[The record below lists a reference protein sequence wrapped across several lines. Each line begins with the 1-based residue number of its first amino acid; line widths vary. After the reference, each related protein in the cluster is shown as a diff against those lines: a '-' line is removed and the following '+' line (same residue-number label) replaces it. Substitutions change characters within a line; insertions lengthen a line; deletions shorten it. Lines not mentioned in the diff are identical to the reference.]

1 MGQSDWLEAFGIMA
15 GMDATLVTALFIGLV
30 VIATGLQL
38 WLTRRQIEHVQRHR
52 AAVPSAFSGSISLEA
67 HQKAA
72 DYTAARQNFGL
83 VRLAL
88 SLVMLIGWTL
98 LGGLETLN
106 SALQPFGITLG
117 GLGYQVALIF
127 VFSLIGGLIEL
138 PLDWYSHFRIEQQF
152 GFNRM
157 SLGLWFTDLIKNFFV
172 SSVIGLP
179 LIAMVLWL
187 MSAAGVAWW
196 LWAWGAWVAFN
207 LLLMVIYPIWI
218 APLFNKF
225 QPLEDEALKQRVQAL
240 MQRCGF
246 AAEGLFVMDGSKRS
260 AESNAYFTG
269 LGKAKR
275 VVFYDTLLARLS
287 HDELEAVLAHELG
300 HFHHRHLRKSLISI
314 FAMTLA
320 GFAALGWL
328 SMQPAFFLGLG
339 VTPNATLPNDALAIL
354 LFLLVIPTVSPLI
367 EPLWSAA
374 SRRHEFEADA
384 YAKQQ
389 ASAPALVQALVKLT
403 EDNAVT
409 LTPDPVYVRFHYS
422 HPPMV
427 ERIAALE
434 S

>member
-172 SSVIGLP
+172 SSLIGLP

-354 LFLLVIPTVSPLI
+354 LFLLVIPIVSPLI

>member
-1 MGQSDWLEAFGIMA
+1 MT
-15 GMDATLVTALFIGLV
+15 GMDANVITMLFIGLV
-30 VIATGLQL
+30 VVATLLQL
-38 WLTRRQIEHVQRHR
+38 WLTRRQIRHVQRHR
-52 AAVPSAFSGSISLEA
+52 ATVPSAFSSRISLEA

-72 DYTAARQNFGL
+72 DYTIARQNFS
-83 VRLAL
+83 VVHTIL
-88 SLVMLIGWTL
+88 SIAMLFGWTL

-106 SALQPFGITLG
+106 LLLQPYGITLG
-117 GLGYQVALIF
+117 GIGYQIALIF
-127 VFSLIGGLIEL
+127 IFSLIGGFIEL
-138 PLDWYSHFRIEQQF
+138 PLDWYSHFRIEERF

-157 SLGLWFTDLIKNFFV
+157 SLGIWLTDLIKNFFV
-172 SSVIGLP
+172 SSLIGLP
-179 LIAMVLWL
+179 LIALVLWL
-187 MSAAGVAWW
+187 MGTAGATWW
-196 LWAWGAWVAFN
+196 LWAWAAWVIFN

-218 APLFNKF
+218 APLFNQF
-225 QPLEDEALKQRVQAL
+225 EPLADETLKERVQAL

-275 VVFYDTLLARLS
+275 VVFYDTLLERLS

-314 FAMTLA
+314 FALTLV

-328 SMQPAFFLGLG
+328 SMQPVFFVGLG
-339 VTPNATLPNDALAIL
+339 VTPNVTLPNDALAIL
-354 LFLLVIPTVSPLI
+354 LFLLVIPTLSPLI

-374 SRRHEFEADA
+374 SRRHEFQADA

-409 LTPDPVYVRFHYS
+409 LTPDPIYVRFHYS
-422 HPPMV
+422 HPPIV
-427 ERIAALE
+427 ERITALQ

>member
-1 MGQSDWLEAFGIMA
+1 MA
-15 GMDATLVTALFIGLV
+15 GMDAHLVTMLFVGLV

-38 WLTRRQIEHVQRHR
+38 WLTRRQIRHVQQHR

-72 DYTAARQNFGL
+72 DYTAARQNFSL

-88 SLVMLIGWTL
+88 SLLMLIGWTL

-106 SALQPFGITLG
+106 SALQPFGIALG
-117 GLGYQVALIF
+117 GLGYQVALVF

-138 PLDWYSHFRIEQQF
+138 PLDWYSHFRIEQRF

-157 SLGLWFTDLIKNFFV
+157 SLALWLTDLIKNFFV
-172 SSVIGLP
+172 SVLIDLP

-187 MSAAGVAWW
+187 MGAAGTTWW

-207 LLLMVIYPIWI
+207 LLLMVIYPVWI
-218 APLFNKF
+218 APLFNNF
-225 QPLEDEALKQRVQAL
+225 QPLEDETLKQRVQAL

-246 AAEGLFVMDGSKRS
+246 AAEGLFVMDSSKRS

-314 FAMTLA
+314 FAITLA

-328 SMQPAFFLGLG
+328 SMQQAFFVGLG
-339 VTPNATLPNDALAIL
+339 VTPNAALPNDALAIL

-367 EPLWSAA
+367 EPVWSAA

-422 HPPMV
+422 HPPML
-427 ERIAALE
+427 ERITALE

>member
-172 SSVIGLP
+172 SSLIGLP

-187 MSAAGVAWW
+187 MSAAGVTWW

-269 LGKAKR
+269 LGEAKR

-354 LFLLVIPTVSPLI
+354 LFLLVIPIVSPLI

-389 ASAPALVQALVKLT
+389 ASAPALAQALVKLT

>member
-1 MGQSDWLEAFGIMA
+1 ML
-15 GMDATLVTALFIGLV
+15 GMDAQLITTLLIAL
-30 VIATGLQL
+30 VISATGLQL
-38 WLTRRQIEHVQRHR
+38 WLTQRQIRHVQLNRP
-52 AAVPSAFSGSISLEA
+52 AVPSAFSSSISLES

-72 DYTAARQNFGL
+72 DYTVARQRFS
-83 VRLAL
+83 VVHVVL
-88 SLVMLIGWTL
+88 SIVMLFGWTL

-106 SALQPFGITLG
+106 LALQPFGIALG

-127 VFSLIGGLIEL
+127 AFSLIGGLVEL
-138 PLDWYSHFRIEQQF
+138 PLDWYSHFRIEQRF

-172 SSVIGLP
+172 SSLIGLP

-187 MSAAGVAWW
+187 MGAAGANWW
-196 LWAWGAWVAFN
+196 LWAWGAWVIFN

-225 QPLEDEALKQRVQAL
+225 QPLEDETLKERVQAL

-328 SMQPAFFLGLG
+328 SMQPAFFVGLG
-339 VTPNATLPNDALAIL
+339 VTPNAALPNDALAIL

-374 SRRHEFEADA
+374 SRRHESEADA

-422 HPPMV
+422 HPPVV
-427 ERIAALE
+427 ERIAALQN
-434 S
+434 

>member
-1 MGQSDWLEAFGIMA
+1 MA
-15 GMDATLVTALFIGLV
+15 GMDAHLVTMLFVGLV

-38 WLTRRQIEHVQRHR
+38 WLTRRQIRHVQQHR

-72 DYTAARQNFGL
+72 DYTAARQNFSL

-88 SLVMLIGWTL
+88 SLLMLIGWTL

-106 SALQPFGITLG
+106 SALQPFGIALG
-117 GLGYQVALIF
+117 GLGYQVALVF

-138 PLDWYSHFRIEQQF
+138 PLDWYSHFRIEQRF

-157 SLGLWFTDLIKNFFV
+157 SLALWLTDLIKNFFV
-172 SSVIGLP
+172 SVLIDLP

-187 MSAAGVAWW
+187 MGAAGTTWW

-207 LLLMVIYPIWI
+207 LLLMVIYPVWI
-218 APLFNKF
+218 APLFNNF
-225 QPLEDEALKQRVQAL
+225 QPLEDETLKQRVQAL

-314 FAMTLA
+314 FAITLA

-328 SMQPAFFLGLG
+328 SMQQAFFVGLG
-339 VTPNATLPNDALAIL
+339 VTPNAALPNDALAIL

-367 EPLWSAA
+367 EPVWSAA

-422 HPPMV
+422 HPPML

>member
-1 MGQSDWLEAFGIMA
+1 MT
-15 GMDATLVTALFIGLV
+15 GMDANFVTMLFIGLL
-30 VIATGLQL
+30 VIATLLQL
-38 WLTRRQIEHVQRHR
+38 WLTRRQIRHVRCHR
-52 AAVPSAFSGSISLEA
+52 AAVPSAFSSQISLEA

-72 DYTAARQNFGL
+72 DYTVARQKFG
-83 VRLAL
+83 VVHAL
-88 SLVMLIGWTL
+88 SSIALLFGWTL
-98 LGGLETLN
+98 FGGLETLN
-106 SALQPFGITLG
+106 LLLQPYGITLG
-117 GLGYQVALIF
+117 GIGYQIALIF
-127 VFSLIGGLIEL
+127 VFSLIGGLVEL
-138 PLDWYSHFRIEQQF
+138 PLDWYRHFRIEQRF

-157 SLGLWFTDLIKNFFV
+157 SLGVWLTDLIKNFWV
-172 SSVIGLP
+172 SSLIGLP
-179 LIAMVLWL
+179 LIALVLWL
-187 MSAAGVAWW
+187 MGTAGATWW
-196 LWAWGAWVAFN
+196 LWAWGAWVIFN

-218 APLFNKF
+218 APLFNQF
-225 QPLEDEALKQRVQAL
+225 EPLADETLKARVQAL

-275 VVFYDTLLARLS
+275 VVFYDTLLERLS

-314 FAMTLA
+314 FALTLV

-339 VTPNATLPNDALAIL
+339 VTPNAALPNDALAIL
-354 LFLLVIPTVSPLI
+354 LFLLVIPILSPLI

-374 SRRHEFEADA
+374 SRRHEFQADA

-409 LTPDPVYVRFHYS
+409 LTPDPIYVRFHYS

-427 ERIAALE
+427 ERIAALQN
-434 S
+434 

>member
-1 MGQSDWLEAFGIMA
+1 MT
-15 GMDATLVTALFIGLV
+15 GMDANVITMLFIGLV
-30 VIATGLQL
+30 VVATLLQL
-38 WLTRRQIEHVQRHR
+38 WLTRRQIRHVQRHR
-52 AAVPSAFSGSISLEA
+52 ATVPSAFSSRISLEA

-72 DYTAARQNFGL
+72 DYTIARQNFS
-83 VRLAL
+83 VVHTIL
-88 SLVMLIGWTL
+88 SIAMLFGWTL
-98 LGGLETLN
+98 LGGLESLN
-106 SALQPFGITLG
+106 LLLQPYGITLG
-117 GLGYQVALIF
+117 GIGYQIALIF
-127 VFSLIGGLIEL
+127 IFSLIGGVIEL
-138 PLDWYSHFRIEQQF
+138 PLDWYSHFRIEQRF

-157 SLGLWFTDLIKNFFV
+157 SLAIWLTDLIKNFFV
-172 SSVIGLP
+172 SSLIGLP
-179 LIAMVLWL
+179 LIALVLWL
-187 MSAAGVAWW
+187 MGTAGATWW
-196 LWAWGAWVAFN
+196 LWAWAAWVIFN

-218 APLFNKF
+218 APLFNQF
-225 QPLEDEALKQRVQAL
+225 EPLADETLKERVQAL

-275 VVFYDTLLARLS
+275 VVFYDTLLERLS

-314 FAMTLA
+314 FALTLV

-328 SMQPAFFLGLG
+328 SMQPVFFVGLG
-339 VTPNATLPNDALAIL
+339 VTPNAALPNDALAIL
-354 LFLLVIPTVSPLI
+354 LFLLVIPTLSPLI

-374 SRRHEFEADA
+374 SRRHEFQADA

-409 LTPDPVYVRFHYS
+409 LTPDPIYVRFHYS
-422 HPPMV
+422 HPPIV
-427 ERIAALE
+427 ERITALQ

>member
-1 MGQSDWLEAFGIMA
+1 MT
-15 GMDATLVTALFIGLV
+15 GMDAHLVTMLFVGLV

-38 WLTRRQIEHVQRHR
+38 WLTRRQIRHVQQHR

-72 DYTAARQNFGL
+72 DYTAARQNFSL

-88 SLVMLIGWTL
+88 SLLMLIGWTL

-106 SALQPFGITLG
+106 SALQPFGIALG
-117 GLGYQVALIF
+117 GLGYQVALVF

-138 PLDWYSHFRIEQQF
+138 PLDWYSHFRIEQRF

-157 SLGLWFTDLIKNFFV
+157 SLALWLTDLIKNFFV
-172 SSVIGLP
+172 SVLIGLP

-187 MSAAGVAWW
+187 MGAAGTTWW

-207 LLLMVIYPIWI
+207 LLLMVIYPVWI
-218 APLFNKF
+218 APLFNNF
-225 QPLEDEALKQRVQAL
+225 QPLEDETLKQRVQAL

-314 FAMTLA
+314 FAITLA

-328 SMQPAFFLGLG
+328 SMQQAFFVGLG
-339 VTPNATLPNDALAIL
+339 VTPNAALPNDALAIL

-367 EPLWSAA
+367 EPIWSAA

>member
-1 MGQSDWLEAFGIMA
+1 MA
-15 GMDATLVTALFIGLV
+15 GMDAHLVTMLFVGLV

-38 WLTRRQIEHVQRHR
+38 WLTRRQIRHVQQHR

-72 DYTAARQNFGL
+72 DYTAARQNFSL

-88 SLVMLIGWTL
+88 SLLMLIGWTL

-106 SALQPFGITLG
+106 SALQPFGIALG
-117 GLGYQVALIF
+117 GLGYQVALVF

-138 PLDWYSHFRIEQQF
+138 PLDWYSHFRIEQRF

-157 SLGLWFTDLIKNFFV
+157 SLALWLTDLIKNFFV
-172 SSVIGLP
+172 SVLIGLP

-187 MSAAGVAWW
+187 MGAAGTTWW

-207 LLLMVIYPIWI
+207 LLLMVIYPVWI
-218 APLFNKF
+218 APLFNNF
-225 QPLEDEALKQRVQAL
+225 QPLEDETLKQRVQAL

-314 FAMTLA
+314 FAITLA

-328 SMQPAFFLGLG
+328 SMQQAFFVGLG
-339 VTPNATLPNDALAIL
+339 VTPNAALPNDALAIL

-367 EPLWSAA
+367 EPIWSAA

-422 HPPMV
+422 HPPML

>member
-1 MGQSDWLEAFGIMA
+1 
-15 GMDATLVTALFIGLV
+15 
-30 VIATGLQL
+30 
-38 WLTRRQIEHVQRHR
+38 
-52 AAVPSAFSGSISLEA
+52 
-67 HQKAA
+67 
-72 DYTAARQNFGL
+72 
-83 VRLAL
+83 
-88 SLVMLIGWTL
+88 
-98 LGGLETLN
+98 
-106 SALQPFGITLG
+106 
-117 GLGYQVALIF
+117 
-127 VFSLIGGLIEL
+127 
-138 PLDWYSHFRIEQQF
+138 
-152 GFNRM
+152 
-157 SLGLWFTDLIKNFFV
+157 
-172 SSVIGLP
+172 
-179 LIAMVLWL
+179 
-187 MSAAGVAWW
+187 
-196 LWAWGAWVAFN
+196 
-207 LLLMVIYPIWI
+207 
-218 APLFNKF
+218 
-225 QPLEDEALKQRVQAL
+225 VQAL

-328 SMQPAFFLGLG
+328 SMQPAFFVGLG
-339 VTPNATLPNDALAIL
+339 VTPNAALPNDALAIL

>member
-1 MGQSDWLEAFGIMA
+1 MA
-15 GMDATLVTALFIGLV
+15 GMDAQLFTALFIGLTV
-30 VIATGLQL
+30 VATGLQL
-38 WLTRRQIEHVQRHR
+38 WLTRRQIRHVQSHR
-52 AAVPSAFSGSISLEA
+52 AVVPSAFSDTISLEA

-72 DYTAARQNFGL
+72 DYTAARQRFSL
-83 VRLAL
+83 VRLTL
-88 SLVMLIGWTL
+88 SLVMLFGWTL
-98 LGGLETLN
+98 LGGLEALN
-106 SALQPFGITLG
+106 TASQPFGITLG

-127 VFSLIGGLIEL
+127 VFSLIGGLVEL
-138 PLDWYSHFRIEQQF
+138 LLDWYSHFRIEQRF

-157 SLGLWFTDLIKNFFV
+157 SLGLWLADLIKNFFV
-172 SSVIGLP
+172 SSLIGLP

-187 MSAAGVAWW
+187 MGAAGATWW
-196 LWAWGAWVAFN
+196 LWAWGAWAAFN

-225 QPLEDEALKQRVQAL
+225 QPLEDETLKQRVQAL

-300 HFHHRHLRKSLISI
+300 HFHHRHLRKGLISI
-314 FAMTLA
+314 FAVTLA

-328 SMQPAFFLGLG
+328 SIQPAFFLGLG
-339 VTPNATLPNDALAIL
+339 VTPNSALPNDALAIL

-409 LTPDPVYVRFHYS
+409 LTPDPLYVRFNYS

-427 ERIAALE
+427 ERIAALQ

>member
-1 MGQSDWLEAFGIMA
+1 MA
-15 GMDATLVTALFIGLV
+15 GMDAQLVTALFIGLTV
-30 VIATGLQL
+30 VATSLQL
-38 WLTRRQIEHVQRHR
+38 WLTRRQIRHVQSHR
-52 AAVPSAFSGSISLEA
+52 AVVPSAFSSTISLEA

-72 DYTAARQNFGL
+72 DYTAARQRFSL

-88 SLVMLIGWTL
+88 SLVMLFGWTL
-98 LGGLETLN
+98 LGGLEALN
-106 SALQPFGITLG
+106 TASQPFGITLG

-127 VFSLIGGLIEL
+127 VFSLIGGLVEL
-138 PLDWYSHFRIEQQF
+138 PLDWYSHFRIEQRF

-157 SLGLWFTDLIKNFFV
+157 SLGLWLTDLIKNFFV
-172 SSVIGLP
+172 SSLIGLP

-187 MSAAGVAWW
+187 MGAAGATWW
-196 LWAWGAWVAFN
+196 LWAWGAWAAFN

-225 QPLEDEALKQRVQAL
+225 QPLEDETLKQRVQAL

-300 HFHHRHLRKSLISI
+300 HFHHRHLRKGLISI
-314 FAMTLA
+314 FAVTLA

-328 SMQPAFFLGLG
+328 SIQPAFFLGLG
-339 VTPNATLPNDALAIL
+339 VTPNAALPNDALAIL

-409 LTPDPVYVRFHYS
+409 LTPDPLYVRFNYS

-427 ERIAALE
+427 ERIAALQ

>member
-1 MGQSDWLEAFGIMA
+1 MA
-15 GMDATLVTALFIGLV
+15 GMDAHLVTMLFVGLV

-38 WLTRRQIEHVQRHR
+38 WLTRRQIRHVQQHR

-72 DYTAARQNFGL
+72 DYTAARQNFSL

-88 SLVMLIGWTL
+88 SLLMLIGWTL

-106 SALQPFGITLG
+106 SALQPFGIALG
-117 GLGYQVALIF
+117 GLGYQVALVF

-138 PLDWYSHFRIEQQF
+138 PLDWYSHFRIEQRF

-157 SLGLWFTDLIKNFFV
+157 SLALWLTDLIKNFFV
-172 SSVIGLP
+172 SVLIGLP

-187 MSAAGVAWW
+187 MGAAGTTWW

-207 LLLMVIYPIWI
+207 LLLMVIYPVWI
-218 APLFNKF
+218 APLFNNF
-225 QPLEDEALKQRVQAL
+225 QPLEDETLKQRVQAL

-275 VVFYDTLLARLS
+275 VVFYDTLLTRLS

-314 FAMTLA
+314 FAITLA

-328 SMQPAFFLGLG
+328 SMQQAFFVGLG
-339 VTPNATLPNDALAIL
+339 VTPNAALPNDALAIL

-367 EPLWSAA
+367 EPVWSAA

>member
-1 MGQSDWLEAFGIMA
+1 MT
-15 GMDATLVTALFIGLV
+15 GMDAHLVTMLFVGLV

-38 WLTRRQIEHVQRHR
+38 WLTRRQIRHVQQHR

-72 DYTAARQNFGL
+72 DYTAARQNFSL

-88 SLVMLIGWTL
+88 SLLMLIGWTL

-106 SALQPFGITLG
+106 SALQPFGIALG
-117 GLGYQVALIF
+117 GLGYQVALVF

-138 PLDWYSHFRIEQQF
+138 PLDWYSHFRIEQRF

-157 SLGLWFTDLIKNFFV
+157 SLALWLTDLIKNFFV
-172 SSVIGLP
+172 SVLIDLP

-187 MSAAGVAWW
+187 MGAAGTTWW

-207 LLLMVIYPIWI
+207 LLLMVIYPVWI
-218 APLFNKF
+218 APLFNNF
-225 QPLEDEALKQRVQAL
+225 QPLEDETLKQRVQAL

-314 FAMTLA
+314 FAITLA

-328 SMQPAFFLGLG
+328 SMQQAFFVGLG
-339 VTPNATLPNDALAIL
+339 VTPNAALPNDALAIL

-367 EPLWSAA
+367 EPVWSAA

-422 HPPMV
+422 HPPML
-427 ERIAALE
+427 ERITALE

>member
-1 MGQSDWLEAFGIMA
+1 MT
-15 GMDATLVTALFIGLV
+15 GMDANVITMLFIGLV
-30 VIATGLQL
+30 VVATLLQL
-38 WLTRRQIEHVQRHR
+38 WLTRRQIRHVQRHR
-52 AAVPSAFSGSISLEA
+52 ATVPSAFSSRISLEA

-72 DYTAARQNFGL
+72 DYTIARQNFS
-83 VRLAL
+83 VVHTIL
-88 SLVMLIGWTL
+88 SIAMLFGWTL

-106 SALQPFGITLG
+106 LLLQPYGITLG
-117 GLGYQVALIF
+117 GIGYQIALIF
-127 VFSLIGGLIEL
+127 IFSLIGGVIEL
-138 PLDWYSHFRIEQQF
+138 PLDWYSHFRIEQRF

-157 SLGLWFTDLIKNFFV
+157 SLGIWLTDLIKNFFV
-172 SSVIGLP
+172 SSLIGLP
-179 LIAMVLWL
+179 LIALVLWL
-187 MSAAGVAWW
+187 MGTAGATWW
-196 LWAWGAWVAFN
+196 LWAWAAWVIFN

-218 APLFNKF
+218 APLFNQF
-225 QPLEDEALKQRVQAL
+225 EPLADDTLKERVQAL

-275 VVFYDTLLARLS
+275 VVFYDTLLERLS

-314 FAMTLA
+314 FALTLV

-328 SMQPAFFLGLG
+328 SMQPVFFVGLG
-339 VTPNATLPNDALAIL
+339 VTPNVTLPNDALAIL
-354 LFLLVIPTVSPLI
+354 LFLLVIPTLSPLI

-374 SRRHEFEADA
+374 SRRHEFQADA

-409 LTPDPVYVRFHYS
+409 LTPDPIYVRFHYS
-422 HPPMV
+422 HPPIV
-427 ERIAALE
+427 ERITALQ

>member
-1 MGQSDWLEAFGIMA
+1 MA
-15 GMDATLVTALFIGLV
+15 GMDAHLVTMLFVGLV

-38 WLTRRQIEHVQRHR
+38 WLTRRQIRHVQQHR

-72 DYTAARQNFGL
+72 DYTAARQNFSL

-88 SLVMLIGWTL
+88 SLLMLIGWTL

-106 SALQPFGITLG
+106 SALQPFGIALG
-117 GLGYQVALIF
+117 GLGYQVALVF

-138 PLDWYSHFRIEQQF
+138 PLDWYSHFRIEQRF

-157 SLGLWFTDLIKNFFV
+157 SLALWLTDLIKNFFV
-172 SSVIGLP
+172 SVLIGLP

-187 MSAAGVAWW
+187 MGAAGTTWW

-207 LLLMVIYPIWI
+207 LLLMVIYPVWI
-218 APLFNKF
+218 APLFNNF
-225 QPLEDEALKQRVQAL
+225 QPLEDETLKQRVQAL

-246 AAEGLFVMDGSKRS
+246 AAEGLFVLDGSKRS

-314 FAMTLA
+314 FAITLA

-328 SMQPAFFLGLG
+328 SMQQAFFVGLG
-339 VTPNATLPNDALAIL
+339 VTPNAALPNDALAIL

-367 EPLWSAA
+367 EPVWSAA

-422 HPPMV
+422 HPPML

>member
-1 MGQSDWLEAFGIMA
+1 MT
-15 GMDATLVTALFIGLV
+15 GMDANFVTMLFIGLL
-30 VIATGLQL
+30 VIATLLQL
-38 WLTRRQIEHVQRHR
+38 WLTRRQIRHVRCHR
-52 AAVPSAFSGSISLEA
+52 AAVPSAFSSQISLDA

-72 DYTAARQNFGL
+72 DYTVVRQKFG
-83 VRLAL
+83 VVHAL
-88 SLVMLIGWTL
+88 SSIALLFGWTL
-98 LGGLETLN
+98 FGGLETLN
-106 SALQPFGITLG
+106 LLLQPYGITLG
-117 GLGYQVALIF
+117 GIGYQMALIF
-127 VFSLIGGLIEL
+127 IFSLIGGVVEL
-138 PLDWYSHFRIEQQF
+138 PLDWYRHFRIEQRF

-157 SLGLWFTDLIKNFFV
+157 SLGVWLTDLIKNFWV
-172 SSVIGLP
+172 SSLIGLP
-179 LIAMVLWL
+179 LIALVLWL
-187 MSAAGVAWW
+187 MGTAGATWW
-196 LWAWGAWVAFN
+196 LWAWGAWVIFN

-218 APLFNKF
+218 APLFNQF
-225 QPLEDEALKQRVQAL
+225 EPLADETLKARVQAL

-275 VVFYDTLLARLS
+275 VVFYDTLLERLS

-314 FAMTLA
+314 FTLTLV

-339 VTPNATLPNDALAIL
+339 VTPNAALPNDALAIL
-354 LFLLVIPTVSPLI
+354 LFLLVIPILSPLI

-374 SRRHEFEADA
+374 SRRHEFQADA

-409 LTPDPVYVRFHYS
+409 LTPDPIYVRFHYS

-427 ERIAALE
+427 ERIAALQN
-434 S
+434 

>member
-1 MGQSDWLEAFGIMA
+1 MT
-15 GMDATLVTALFIGLV
+15 GMDANVITMLFIGLV
-30 VIATGLQL
+30 VVATLLQL
-38 WLTRRQIEHVQRHR
+38 WLTRRQIRHVQRHR
-52 AAVPSAFSGSISLEA
+52 ATVPSAFSSRISLEA

-72 DYTAARQNFGL
+72 DYTIARQNFS
-83 VRLAL
+83 VVHTIL
-88 SLVMLIGWTL
+88 SIAMLFGWTL

-106 SALQPFGITLG
+106 LLLQPYGITLG
-117 GLGYQVALIF
+117 GIGYQIALIF
-127 VFSLIGGLIEL
+127 IFSLIGGVIEL
-138 PLDWYSHFRIEQQF
+138 PLDWYSHFRIEERF

-157 SLGLWFTDLIKNFFV
+157 SLGIWLTDLIKNFFV
-172 SSVIGLP
+172 SSLIGLP
-179 LIAMVLWL
+179 LIALVLWL
-187 MSAAGVAWW
+187 MGTAGATWW
-196 LWAWGAWVAFN
+196 LWAWAAWVIFN

-218 APLFNKF
+218 APLFNQF
-225 QPLEDEALKQRVQAL
+225 EPLADETLKERVQAL

-275 VVFYDTLLARLS
+275 VVFYDTLLERLS

-314 FAMTLA
+314 FALTLV

-328 SMQPAFFLGLG
+328 SMQPVFFVGLG
-339 VTPNATLPNDALAIL
+339 VTPNVTLPNDALAIL
-354 LFLLVIPTVSPLI
+354 LFLLVIPTLSPLI

-374 SRRHEFEADA
+374 SRRHEFQADA

-409 LTPDPVYVRFHYS
+409 LTPDPIYVRFHYS
-422 HPPMV
+422 HPPIV
-427 ERIAALE
+427 ERITALQ

>member
-1 MGQSDWLEAFGIMA
+1 MA
-15 GMDATLVTALFIGLV
+15 GMDAQLVTALFIGLTV
-30 VIATGLQL
+30 VATSLQL
-38 WLTRRQIEHVQRHR
+38 WLTRRQIRHVQSHR
-52 AAVPSAFSGSISLEA
+52 AVVPSAFSSTISLEA

-72 DYTAARQNFGL
+72 DYTAARQRFSL

-88 SLVMLIGWTL
+88 SLVMLFGWTL
-98 LGGLETLN
+98 LGGLEALK
-106 SALQPFGITLG
+106 SASQPFGITLG

-127 VFSLIGGLIEL
+127 VFSLIGGLVEL
-138 PLDWYSHFRIEQQF
+138 PLDWYSHFRIEQRF

-157 SLGLWFTDLIKNFFV
+157 SLGLWLTDLIKNFFV
-172 SSVIGLP
+172 SSLIGLP

-187 MSAAGVAWW
+187 MGAAGATWW
-196 LWAWGAWVAFN
+196 LWAWGAWAAFN

-225 QPLEDEALKQRVQAL
+225 QPLEDETLKQRVQAL

-300 HFHHRHLRKSLISI
+300 HFHHRHLRKGLISI
-314 FAMTLA
+314 FAVTLA

-328 SMQPAFFLGLG
+328 SIQPAFFLGLG
-339 VTPNATLPNDALAIL
+339 VTPNAALPNDALAIL

-409 LTPDPVYVRFHYS
+409 LTPDPLYVRFNYS

-427 ERIAALE
+427 ERIAALQ

>member
-1 MGQSDWLEAFGIMA
+1 MA
-15 GMDATLVTALFIGLV
+15 GMDAHLVTMLFVGLV

-38 WLTRRQIEHVQRHR
+38 WLTRRQIRHVQQHR

-72 DYTAARQNFGL
+72 DYTAARQNFSL
-83 VRLAL
+83 VCLAL
-88 SLVMLIGWTL
+88 SLLMLIGWTL

-106 SALQPFGITLG
+106 SALQPFGIALG
-117 GLGYQVALIF
+117 GLGYQVALVF

-138 PLDWYSHFRIEQQF
+138 PLDWYSHFRIEQRF

-157 SLGLWFTDLIKNFFV
+157 SLALWLTDLIKNFFV
-172 SSVIGLP
+172 SVLIGLP

-187 MSAAGVAWW
+187 MGAAGTTWW

-207 LLLMVIYPIWI
+207 LLLMVIYPVWI
-218 APLFNKF
+218 APLFNNF
-225 QPLEDEALKQRVQAL
+225 QPLEDETLKQRVQAL

-314 FAMTLA
+314 FAITLA

-328 SMQPAFFLGLG
+328 SMQQAFFVGLG
-339 VTPNATLPNDALAIL
+339 VTPNAALPNDALAIL

-367 EPLWSAA
+367 EPVWSAA

-422 HPPMV
+422 HPPML

>member
-1 MGQSDWLEAFGIMA
+1 MT
-15 GMDATLVTALFIGLV
+15 GMDANVITMLFIGLV
-30 VIATGLQL
+30 VVATLLQL
-38 WLTRRQIEHVQRHR
+38 WLTRRQIRHVQRHR
-52 AAVPSAFSGSISLEA
+52 ATVPSAFSSRISLEA

-72 DYTAARQNFGL
+72 DYTIARQNFS
-83 VRLAL
+83 VVHTIL
-88 SLVMLIGWTL
+88 SIAMLFGWTL

-106 SALQPFGITLG
+106 LLLQPYGITLG
-117 GLGYQVALIF
+117 GIGYQIALIF
-127 VFSLIGGLIEL
+127 IFSLIGGVIEL
-138 PLDWYSHFRIEQQF
+138 PLDWYSHFRIEQRF

-157 SLGLWFTDLIKNFFV
+157 SLGIWLTDLIKNFFV
-172 SSVIGLP
+172 SSLIGLP
-179 LIAMVLWL
+179 LIALVLWL
-187 MSAAGVAWW
+187 MGTAGATWW
-196 LWAWGAWVAFN
+196 LWAWAAWVIFN

-218 APLFNKF
+218 APLFNQF
-225 QPLEDEALKQRVQAL
+225 EPLADETLKERVQAL

-275 VVFYDTLLARLS
+275 VVFYDTLLERLS

-314 FAMTLA
+314 FALTLV

-328 SMQPAFFLGLG
+328 SMQPVFFVGLG
-339 VTPNATLPNDALAIL
+339 VTPNVTLPNDALAIL
-354 LFLLVIPTVSPLI
+354 LFLLVIPTLSPLI

-374 SRRHEFEADA
+374 SRRHEFQADA

-409 LTPDPVYVRFHYS
+409 LTPDPIYVRFHYS
-422 HPPMV
+422 HPPIV
-427 ERIAALE
+427 ERITALQ

>member
-1 MGQSDWLEAFGIMA
+1 
-15 GMDATLVTALFIGLV
+15 

-38 WLTRRQIEHVQRHR
+38 WLTRRQIRHVQQHR

-72 DYTAARQNFGL
+72 DYTAARQNFSL

-88 SLVMLIGWTL
+88 SLLMLIGWTL

-106 SALQPFGITLG
+106 SALQQFGIALG
-117 GLGYQVALIF
+117 GLGYQVALVF

-138 PLDWYSHFRIEQQF
+138 PLDWYSHFRIEQRF

-157 SLGLWFTDLIKNFFV
+157 SLALWLTDLIKNFFV
-172 SSVIGLP
+172 SVLIGLP

-187 MSAAGVAWW
+187 MGAAGTTWW

-207 LLLMVIYPIWI
+207 LLLMVIYPVWI
-218 APLFNKF
+218 APLFNNF
-225 QPLEDEALKQRVQAL
+225 QPLEDETLKQRVQAL

-314 FAMTLA
+314 FAITLA

-328 SMQPAFFLGLG
+328 SMQQAFFVGLG
-339 VTPNATLPNDALAIL
+339 VTPNAALPNDALAIL

-367 EPLWSAA
+367 EPVWSAA

-409 LTPDPVYVRFHYS
+409 LTPDPVYVRFQYS
-422 HPPMV
+422 HPPML

>member
-1 MGQSDWLEAFGIMA
+1 MN
-15 GMDATLVTALFIGLV
+15 GMDANFVTMLFVALVFV
-30 VIATGLQL
+30 ATGLQL
-38 WLTRRQIEHVQRHR
+38 WLTRRQIRHVRGHR
-52 AAVPSAFSGSISLEA
+52 GAVPSPFNETIALEA

-72 DYTAARQNFGL
+72 DYTVARQSFGL

-88 SLVMLIGWTL
+88 SLIMLIGWTL
-98 LGGLETLN
+98 LGGLEALN
-106 SALQPFGITLG
+106 VILQPLGVTLG

-127 VFSLIGGLIEL
+127 VFSLIGGIVEL
-138 PLDWYSHFRIEQQF
+138 PLDWYSHFRIEQRF

-157 SLGLWFTDLIKNFFV
+157 SLTLWVSDLVKNFLV
-172 SSVIGLP
+172 SSLIGLP

-187 MSAAGVAWW
+187 MGAAGAAWW
-196 LWAWGAWVAFN
+196 LWAWGAWVVFN

-218 APLFNKF
+218 APIFNEF
-225 QPLEDEALKQRVQAL
+225 QPLQDETLKQRVEAL

-246 AAEGLFVMDGSKRS
+246 SAEGLFVMDGSKRS

-300 HFHHRHLRKSLISI
+300 HFHHRHLRKSLISV
-314 FAMTLA
+314 FALTLI

-328 SMQPAFFLGLG
+328 STQAAFFVGLG
-339 VTPNATLPNDALAIL
+339 VTPNAALPNDALAIL

-374 SRRHEFEADA
+374 SRRHEFQADA

-389 ASAPALVQALVKLT
+389 SSAPALVQALVKLT

-409 LTPDPVYVRFHYS
+409 LTPDPMYVRFHYS
-422 HPPMV
+422 HPPML
-427 ERIAALE
+427 ERITALQA
-434 S
+434 

>member
-117 GLGYQVALIF
+117 GLGYQIALIF

-172 SSVIGLP
+172 SSLIGLP

-354 LFLLVIPTVSPLI
+354 LFLLVIPIVSPLI

>member
-1 MGQSDWLEAFGIMA
+1 MA
-15 GMDATLVTALFIGLV
+15 GMDAHLVTMLFVGLV

-38 WLTRRQIEHVQRHR
+38 WLTRRQIRHVQQHR

-72 DYTAARQNFGL
+72 DYTAARQNFSL

-88 SLVMLIGWTL
+88 SLLMLIGWTL

-106 SALQPFGITLG
+106 SALQPFGIALG
-117 GLGYQVALIF
+117 GLGYQVALVF

-138 PLDWYSHFRIEQQF
+138 PLDWYSHFRIEQRF

-157 SLGLWFTDLIKNFFV
+157 SLALWLTDLIKNFFV
-172 SSVIGLP
+172 SVLIDLP

-187 MSAAGVAWW
+187 MGAAGTTWW

-207 LLLMVIYPIWI
+207 LLLMVIYPVWI
-218 APLFNKF
+218 APLFNNF
-225 QPLEDEALKQRVQAL
+225 QPLEDETLKQRVQAL

-314 FAMTLA
+314 FAITLA

-328 SMQPAFFLGLG
+328 SMQQAFFVGLG
-339 VTPNATLPNDALAIL
+339 VTPNAALPNDALAIL

-367 EPLWSAA
+367 EPVWSAA

-422 HPPMV
+422 HPPML
-427 ERIAALE
+427 ERITALE

>member
-1 MGQSDWLEAFGIMA
+1 MT
-15 GMDATLVTALFIGLV
+15 GMDAHLVTMLFVGLV

-38 WLTRRQIEHVQRHR
+38 WLTRRQIRHVQQHR

-72 DYTAARQNFGL
+72 DYTAARQNFSL

-88 SLVMLIGWTL
+88 SLLMLIGWTL

-106 SALQPFGITLG
+106 SALQPFGIALG
-117 GLGYQVALIF
+117 GLGYQVALVF

-138 PLDWYSHFRIEQQF
+138 PLDWYSHFRIEQRF

-157 SLGLWFTDLIKNFFV
+157 SLALWLTDLIKNFFV
-172 SSVIGLP
+172 SVLIGLP

-187 MSAAGVAWW
+187 MGAAGTTWW

-207 LLLMVIYPIWI
+207 LLLMVIYPVWI
-218 APLFNKF
+218 APLFNNF
-225 QPLEDEALKQRVQAL
+225 QPLEDETLKQRVQAL

-314 FAMTLA
+314 FAITLA

-328 SMQPAFFLGLG
+328 SMQQAFFVGLC
-339 VTPNATLPNDALAIL
+339 VTPNAALPNDALAIL

-367 EPLWSAA
+367 EPVWSAA

-422 HPPMV
+422 HPPML

>member
-1 MGQSDWLEAFGIMA
+1 MT
-15 GMDATLVTALFIGLV
+15 GMDANFVTMLFIGLL
-30 VIATGLQL
+30 VIATLLQL
-38 WLTRRQIEHVQRHR
+38 WLTRRQIRHVRCHR
-52 AAVPSAFSGSISLEA
+52 AAVPSAFSSQISLDA

-72 DYTAARQNFGL
+72 DYTVARQKFG
-83 VRLAL
+83 VVHAL
-88 SLVMLIGWTL
+88 LSIALLFGWTL
-98 LGGLETLN
+98 FGGLETLN
-106 SALQPFGITLG
+106 LLLQPYGITLG
-117 GLGYQVALIF
+117 GIGYQMALIF
-127 VFSLIGGLIEL
+127 VFSLIGGVVEL
-138 PLDWYSHFRIEQQF
+138 PLDWYRHFRIEQRF

-157 SLGLWFTDLIKNFFV
+157 SLGIWLTDLIKNFWV
-172 SSVIGLP
+172 SSLIGLP
-179 LIAMVLWL
+179 LIALVLWL
-187 MSAAGVAWW
+187 MGTAGATWW
-196 LWAWGAWVAFN
+196 LWAWGAWVIFN

-218 APLFNKF
+218 APLFNQF
-225 QPLEDEALKQRVQAL
+225 EPLADETLKARVQAL

-275 VVFYDTLLARLS
+275 VVFYDTLLERLS

-314 FAMTLA
+314 FALTLV

-339 VTPNATLPNDALAIL
+339 VTPNAALPNDALAIL
-354 LFLLVIPTVSPLI
+354 LFLLVIPILSPLI

-374 SRRHEFEADA
+374 SRRHEFQADA

-409 LTPDPVYVRFHYS
+409 LTPDPIYVRFHYS

-427 ERIAALE
+427 ERIAALQ

>member
-1 MGQSDWLEAFGIMA
+1 MMVGMEAN
-15 GMDATLVTALFIGLV
+15 LVTFLFIAFV
-30 VIATGLQL
+30 VVSTGLQL
-38 WLTRRQIEHVQRHR
+38 WLTRRQIRYVEANR
-52 AAVPSAFSGSISLEA
+52 AAVPAAFSDAISLES

-72 DYTAARQNFGL
+72 SYTIARQRFGL

-88 SLVMLIGWTL
+88 SLIMLIAWTL
-98 LGGLETLN
+98 LGGLEALN
-106 SALQPFGITLG
+106 IALQPLGITLG

-127 VFSLIGGLIEL
+127 VFSLIGGVIEL
-138 PLDWYSHFRIEQQF
+138 PLDWYSHFRIEQKF

-157 SLGLWFTDLIKNFFV
+157 SLGLWISDLVKNFFV
-172 SSVIGLP
+172 STLIGLP
-179 LIAMVLWL
+179 LIAMVVWL
-187 MSAAGVAWW
+187 MAAAGATWW
-196 LWAWGAWVAFN
+196 LWAWGGWVAFN

-218 APLFNKF
+218 APLFNEF
-225 QPLEDEALKQRVQAL
+225 QPLQDESLKQRVETL

-275 VVFYDTLLARLS
+275 VVFYDTLLSRLS

-328 SMQPAFFLGLG
+328 STQPAFFTGLG
-339 VTPNATLPNDALAIL
+339 VTPNTSLPNDALAIL
-354 LFLLVIPTVSPLI
+354 LFLLVIPTISPLL
-367 EPLWSAA
+367 EPLWTAA

-409 LTPDPVYVRFHYS
+409 LTPDPIYVRFHYS
-422 HPPMV
+422 HPPML
-427 ERIAALE
+427 ERITALQT
-434 S
+434 

>member
-1 MGQSDWLEAFGIMA
+1 MA
-15 GMDATLVTALFIGLV
+15 GMDAHLVTMLFVGLV

-38 WLTRRQIEHVQRHR
+38 WLTRRQIRHVQQHR
-52 AAVPSAFSGSISLEA
+52 AAVPSAFSSSISLEA

-72 DYTAARQNFGL
+72 DYTAARQNFSL

-88 SLVMLIGWTL
+88 SLLMLIGWPL

-106 SALQPFGITLG
+106 SALQPFGIALG
-117 GLGYQVALIF
+117 GLGYQVALVF

-138 PLDWYSHFRIEQQF
+138 PLDWYSHFRIEQRF

-157 SLGLWFTDLIKNFFV
+157 SLALWLTDLIKNFFV
-172 SSVIGLP
+172 SVLIGLP

-187 MSAAGVAWW
+187 MGAAGTTWW

-207 LLLMVIYPIWI
+207 LLLMVIYPVWI
-218 APLFNKF
+218 APLFNNF
-225 QPLEDEALKQRVQAL
+225 QPLEDETLKQRVQAL

-314 FAMTLA
+314 FAITLA

-328 SMQPAFFLGLG
+328 SMQQAFFVGLG
-339 VTPNATLPNDALAIL
+339 VTPNAALPNDALAIL

-422 HPPMV
+422 HPPML

>member
-1 MGQSDWLEAFGIMA
+1 MA
-15 GMDATLVTALFIGLV
+15 GMDAHLVTMLFVGLV

-38 WLTRRQIEHVQRHR
+38 WLTRRQIRHVQQHR

-72 DYTAARQNFGL
+72 DYTAARQNFSL

-88 SLVMLIGWTL
+88 SLLMLIGWTL

-106 SALQPFGITLG
+106 SALQPFGIALG
-117 GLGYQVALIF
+117 GLGYQVALVF

-138 PLDWYSHFRIEQQF
+138 PLDWYSHFRIEQRF

-157 SLGLWFTDLIKNFFV
+157 SLALWLTDLIKNFFV
-172 SSVIGLP
+172 SVLIGLP

-187 MSAAGVAWW
+187 MGAAGTTWW

-207 LLLMVIYPIWI
+207 LLLMVIYPVWI
-218 APLFNKF
+218 APLFNNF
-225 QPLEDEALKQRVQAL
+225 QPLEDETLKQRVQAL

-314 FAMTLA
+314 FAITLA

-328 SMQPAFFLGLG
+328 SMQQAFFVGLG
-339 VTPNATLPNDALAIL
+339 VTPNAALPNDALAIL

-367 EPLWSAA
+367 EPVWSAA

-422 HPPMV
+422 HPPMP

>member
-1 MGQSDWLEAFGIMA
+1 MI
-15 GMDATLVTALFIGLV
+15 GMDANLVTFLFIAFV
-30 VIATGLQL
+30 VVSTLLQL
-38 WLTRRQIEHVQRHR
+38 WLTRRQIHHVESHR
-52 AAVPSAFSGSISLEA
+52 ATVPAAFSSTISLES

-72 DYTAARQNFGL
+72 NYTIARQRFGL

-98 LGGLETLN
+98 FGGLEALN
-106 SALQPFGITLG
+106 IALQPLGITLG

-127 VFSLIGGLIEL
+127 VFSLIGGIIEL
-138 PLDWYSHFRIEQQF
+138 PLDWYSHFRIEQKF

-157 SLGLWFTDLIKNFFV
+157 SLGLWISDLVKNFFV
-172 SSVIGLP
+172 STLIGLP
-179 LIAMVLWL
+179 LIAMVIWL
-187 MSAAGVAWW
+187 MGAAGATWW
-196 LWAWGAWVAFN
+196 LWAWGAWVTFN

-218 APLFNKF
+218 APLFNEF
-225 QPLEDEALKQRVQAL
+225 QPLQDETLKQRVETL

-275 VVFYDTLLARLS
+275 VVFYDTLLSRLS

-300 HFHHRHLRKSLISI
+300 HFHHRHLRKSLVSI
-314 FAMTLA
+314 FAITLA

-328 SMQPAFFLGLG
+328 STQAAFFTGLG
-339 VTPNATLPNDALAIL
+339 VTPNADLPNDALAIL
-354 LFLLVIPTVSPLI
+354 LFLLVIPTISPLI
-367 EPLWSAA
+367 EPLWTAA

-427 ERIAALE
+427 ERIAALQT
-434 S
+434 

>member
-1 MGQSDWLEAFGIMA
+1 MT
-15 GMDATLVTALFIGLV
+15 GMDAHLVTMLFVGLV

-38 WLTRRQIEHVQRHR
+38 WLTRRQIRHVQQHR

-72 DYTAARQNFGL
+72 DYTAARQNFSL

-88 SLVMLIGWTL
+88 SLLMLIGWTL

-106 SALQPFGITLG
+106 SALQPFGIALG
-117 GLGYQVALIF
+117 GLGYQVALVF
-127 VFSLIGGLIEL
+127 VFSLIGGLVEL
-138 PLDWYSHFRIEQQF
+138 PLDWYSHFRIEQRF

-157 SLGLWFTDLIKNFFV
+157 SLALWLTDLIKNFFV
-172 SSVIGLP
+172 SVLIGLP

-187 MSAAGVAWW
+187 MGAAGTTWW

-207 LLLMVIYPIWI
+207 LLLMVIYPVWI
-218 APLFNKF
+218 APLFNNF
-225 QPLEDEALKQRVQAL
+225 QPLEDETLKQRVQAL

-314 FAMTLA
+314 FAITLA

-328 SMQPAFFLGLG
+328 SMQQAFFVGLG
-339 VTPNATLPNDALAIL
+339 VTPNAALPNDALAIL

-367 EPLWSAA
+367 EPIWSAA

-422 HPPMV
+422 HPPML

>member
-1 MGQSDWLEAFGIMA
+1 MT
-15 GMDATLVTALFIGLV
+15 GMDANFVTMLFIALL
-30 VIATGLQL
+30 VIATLLQL
-38 WLTRRQIEHVQRHR
+38 WLTRRQIRHVRCHR
-52 AAVPSAFSGSISLEA
+52 AAVPSAFSSQISLEA

-72 DYTAARQNFGL
+72 DYTVARQKFG
-83 VRLAL
+83 VVHAL
-88 SLVMLIGWTL
+88 SSIALLFGWTL
-98 LGGLETLN
+98 FGGLETLN
-106 SALQPFGITLG
+106 LLLQPYGITLG
-117 GLGYQVALIF
+117 GIGYQMTLIF
-127 VFSLIGGLIEL
+127 VFSLIGGVVEL
-138 PLDWYSHFRIEQQF
+138 PLDWYRHFRIEQRF

-157 SLGLWFTDLIKNFFV
+157 SLGVWLTDLIKNFWV
-172 SSVIGLP
+172 SSLIGLP
-179 LIAMVLWL
+179 LIALVLWL
-187 MSAAGVAWW
+187 MGTAGATWW
-196 LWAWGAWVAFN
+196 LWAWGAWVIFN

-218 APLFNKF
+218 APLFNQF
-225 QPLEDEALKQRVQAL
+225 EPLADETLKARVQAL

-275 VVFYDTLLARLS
+275 VVFYDTLLERLS

-314 FAMTLA
+314 FALTLV

-339 VTPNATLPNDALAIL
+339 VTPNAALPNDALAIL
-354 LFLLVIPTVSPLI
+354 LFLLVIPILSPLI

-374 SRRHEFEADA
+374 SRRHEFQADA

-409 LTPDPVYVRFHYS
+409 LTPDPIYVRFHYS

-427 ERIAALE
+427 ERIAALQN
-434 S
+434 

>member
-1 MGQSDWLEAFGIMA
+1 MA

-117 GLGYQVALIF
+117 ELGYQVALIF

-172 SSVIGLP
+172 SSLIGLP

-354 LFLLVIPTVSPLI
+354 LFLLVIPIVSPLI

>member
-1 MGQSDWLEAFGIMA
+1 MT
-15 GMDATLVTALFIGLV
+15 GMDAHLVTMLFVGLV

-38 WLTRRQIEHVQRHR
+38 WLTRRQIRHVQQHR

-72 DYTAARQNFGL
+72 DYTAARQNFSL

-88 SLVMLIGWTL
+88 SLLMLIGWTL

-106 SALQPFGITLG
+106 SALQPFGIALG
-117 GLGYQVALIF
+117 GLGYQVALVF
-127 VFSLIGGLIEL
+127 VFSLIGGLVEL
-138 PLDWYSHFRIEQQF
+138 PLDWYSHFRIEQRF

-157 SLGLWFTDLIKNFFV
+157 SLALWLTDLIKNFFV
-172 SSVIGLP
+172 SVLIGLP

-187 MSAAGVAWW
+187 MGAAGTTWW

-207 LLLMVIYPIWI
+207 LLLMVIYPVWI
-218 APLFNKF
+218 APLFNNF
-225 QPLEDEALKQRVQAL
+225 QPLEDETLKQRVQAL

-314 FAMTLA
+314 FAITLA

-328 SMQPAFFLGLG
+328 SMQQAFFVGLG
-339 VTPNATLPNDALAIL
+339 VTPNAALPNDALAIL

-367 EPLWSAA
+367 EPVWSAA

-422 HPPMV
+422 HPPML